1 MKRSLLVKIIKS
13 LNEYILHYGR
23 FRSPRLWS
31 NKELRKYSNLFKGHV
46 VNVSAWD
53 DRDKEGGTYFKYFKN
68 AKSYTLTNYETEMR
82 GMTGAEG
89 EIYLDLES
97 ELDKEL
103 INKFDVVFNHT
114 TLEHIYGVKKAM
126 QNLALLTKDILI
138 TVVPYKQIEHTTYGD
153 YWRFTPSGIKKLYEE
168 NNIDVIYQKFNRSIF
183 SSKYL
188 FTIGSKNKKDGAN
201 SFYKLIHVKNYSLF
215 IKSQ

>member
-13 LNEYILHYGR
+13 LNEYILHYSR

-114 TLEHIYGVKKAM
+114 TLEHIYEVKKAM

-168 NNIDVIYQKFNRSIF
+168 KLI
-183 SSKYL
+183 
-188 FTIGSKNKKDGAN
+188 
-201 SFYKLIHVKNYSLF
+201 FYK
-215 IKSQ
+215 IKI